1 MYGQCNTTY
10 LVLGNYC
17 RYTCGRCTQVEG
29 GPEAA
34 PAAEPAAADGAPP
47 ADGAQPAVV
56 AAGGSGGRKLI

>member
-17 RYTCGRCTQVEG
+17 RYTCGRCAVVEG

-34 PAAEPAAADGAPP
+34 PGPEPGATP
-47 ADGAQPAVV
+47 ADGSQPAVV
-56 AAGGSGGRKLI
+56 AAGGTGGRKLM